1 MSEPKITDEIMQMIA
16 GDIED
21 LLLEQREAIAWAFGK
36 IPDGLPVSIS
46 VALESAGDSVAYDC
60 TPSEIEAEL
69 LEHIECHIRLYSFN
83 NRYNPKQL
91 NAEVYSAFGKPR
103 REMTIAELERCLL
116 HVRTAYPLGRVRGTG
131 IPRVPSRAVPVRV
144 EWRN

>member
-60 TPSEIEAEL
+60 TVNYP
-69 LEHIECHIRLYSFN
+69 LE
-83 NRYNPKQL
+83 PKQEPRQKQKVSKRRVIDL
-91 NAEVYSAFGKPR
+91 SQLALFEAVERLRPKAGSSIESVTISAGGKSA
-103 REMTIAELERCLL
+103 TLKQ
-116 HVRTAYPLGRVRGTG
+116 RG
-131 IPRVPSRAVPVRV
+131 AAA
-144 EWRN
+144 